1 MLNKFWS
8 IVFFILLLTNLTGIQ
23 GATPWMQYASKPLLL
38 LVLSGWLIHATAGS
52 ANRLKLIVLSALLF
66 SWAGDILLM
75 FEKIKPEFFIAGLS
89 AFLIAH
95 LFYIIALNGI
105 RKNWQLQ
112 LNWLYLIPVIGFYA
126 VMMYVLYPR
135 LGNLKIPVIIYALV
149 ISAMLFFALQLLQ
162 AKQKI
167 VYIILLG
174 AILFVASDSIL
185 AMNKFYARFH
195 LAGFLVMLTYGFAQ
209 WFITNGMQQY
219 FSTTRNSGE
228 KLN

>member
-23 GATPWMQYASKPLLL
+23 GTTAWMQYASKPLLL

-52 ANRLKLIVLSALLF
+52 ANRLKLWVLSALLF
-66 SWAGDILLM
+66 SWAGDVLLM
-75 FEKIKPEFFIAGLS
+75 FEKIKPDFFIAGLA

-95 LFYIIALNGI
+95 LFYIIALNGM
-105 RKNWQLQ
+105 RKNWHIKI
-112 LNWLYLIPVIGFYA
+112 NWLLLIPVIGFYA
-126 VMMYVLYPR
+126 AMMYVLYPR
-135 LGNLKIPVIIYALV
+135 LGNLKVPVIVYALV
-149 ISAMLFFALQLLQ
+149 ISTMLFFALQLLQ

-174 AILFVASDSIL
+174 AVLFVASDSIL

-195 LAGFLVMLTYGFAQ
+195 LAGFLIMLTYGFAQ
-209 WFITNGMQQY
+209 WFITYGMVQY
-219 FSTTRNSGE
+219 FAANRSSNNT
-228 KLN
+228 LN